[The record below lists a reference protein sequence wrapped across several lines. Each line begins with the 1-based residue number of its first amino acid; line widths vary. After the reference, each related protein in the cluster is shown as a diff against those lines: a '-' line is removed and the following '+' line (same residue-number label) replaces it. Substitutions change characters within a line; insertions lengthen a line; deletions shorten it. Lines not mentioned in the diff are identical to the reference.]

1 MIARKALNLAC
12 PVAVLVIGVATGAG
26 CRRVAGENDAVD
38 VTYAASLT
46 VAMANVASR
55 FREQTGREVRG
66 DPRGSVAGAH
76 LIREGVWRPDV
87 YITADPATLPLLG
100 DHDPGWAIVF
110 ARGELV
116 LGYGDESRHLAA
128 LDSAKAGLLPWADV
142 VLRPGFRLG
151 RTDPDLD
158 PKGYRA
164 IFAFRLAEELYGR
177 RGLAARILS
186 GPSGERNVFPEE
198 HLSARVLT
206 GSLDAAVFYLA
217 EASQQGL
224 RHVPLPR
231 PLNQGDPADAAVLA
245 GLKYRTS
252 DGRLF
257 RAAPIAYAAT
267 IPLNSPDPRAGAE
280 LIAFLVGEDGSAVLE
295 ESGFVTGGTVLG
307 HVSRVPAFLSDV
319 VAAGDVADG
328 RVRRSPRAAPVDT
341 TPGPSGPT
349 GSPPW

>member
-1 MIARKALNLAC
+1 MIARKAPDLAC
-12 PVAVLVIGVATGAG
+12 PVAVLVIAAATGAG
-26 CRRVAGENDAVD
+26 CRPVAGENDAVD

-116 LGYGDESRHLAA
+116 LGYGDASRHLAA
-128 LDSAKAGLLPWADV
+128 LDSAKAGLLPWPDV

-164 IFAFRLAEELYGR
+164 IFAFRLAEEFYGR

-186 GPSGERNVFPEE
+186 GPSGERSVFPEE

-217 EASQQGL
+217 EANQQGL

-231 PLNQGDPADAAVLA
+231 PLNQGDTADAAVLA

-267 IPLNSPDPRAGAE
+267 VPLNSLDPRAGAE
-280 LIAFLVGEDGSAVLE
+280 FIAFLVGEDGSAVLE
-295 ESGFVTGGTVLG
+295 ESGFVMGGMVLG
-307 HVSRVPAFLSDV
+307 DVSRVPALLSDV
-319 VAAGDVADG
+319 FVAGDVADG
-328 RVRRSPRAAPVDT
+328 RVRRSPRAASVDT
-341 TPGPSGPT
+341 TPGPPEPA
-349 GSPPW
+349 GSPPR

>member
-1 MIARKALNLAC
+1 MISRKALDLAC
-12 PVAVLVIGVATGAG
+12 PGAVLLIGVATGAG

-116 LGYGDESRHLAA
+116 LGYGDASRHLAA
-128 LDSAKAGLLPWADV
+128 LDSAKAGLLRWSDV

-164 IFAFRLAEELYGR
+164 IFTFRLAEELYGP

-186 GPSGERNVFPEE
+186 GPSGERSVFPEE

-224 RHVPLPR
+224 RHVPLRR
-231 PLNQGDPADAAVLA
+231 PLNQGDPADAAALA
-245 GLKYRTS
+245 RLEYRTS

-267 IPLNSPDPRAGAE
+267 VPLNSPDPRAGAE
-280 LIAFLVGEDGSAVLE
+280 LIAFLVGEDGNAVLE

-307 HVSRVPAFLSDV
+307 DVSRVPAFLADV

-349 GSPPW
+349 GSPPP

>member
-1 MIARKALNLAC
+1 MIAGKALDLAC
-12 PVAVLVIGVATGAG
+12 RLAVLVIAVATGAG

-46 VAMANVASR
+46 VAMANVASS

-87 YITADPATLPLLG
+87 YITADPATMPLLG

-116 LGYGDESRHLAA
+116 LGYGDASRHLAA
-128 LDSAKAGLLPWADV
+128 LDSAKAGLLPWPDV

-186 GPSGERNVFPEE
+186 GPSGERSVFPEE

-206 GSLDAAVFYLA
+206 GSLDAAIFYLA
-217 EASQQGL
+217 EANQQGL
-224 RHVPLPR
+224 RHVSLPR

-245 GLKYRTS
+245 GLEYRTS

-267 IPLNSPDPRAGAE
+267 VPLSSPDPRAGAE
-280 LIAFLVGEDGSAVLE
+280 LIAFLVGADGNAVLE
-295 ESGFVTGGTVLG
+295 ESGFVTGGMVLG
-307 HVSRVPAFLSDV
+307 DVSLVPALLSDV
-319 VAAGDVADG
+319 AAAGDVADE
-328 RVRRSPRAAPVDT
+328 RVRRSPRTPPADT
-341 TPGPSGPT
+341 TPGPSGPA
-349 GSPPW
+349 GSPPR

>member
-1 MIARKALNLAC
+1 MIAGKALDLAC
-12 PVAVLVIGVATGAG
+12 PAAVLVICVTTGAG

-100 DHDPGWAIVF
+100 DHDPGWSIVF

-116 LGYGDESRHLAA
+116 LGYGDASRHVPA
-128 LDSAKAGLLPWADV
+128 LDSAKAGLLRWPDV
-142 VLRPGFRLG
+142 VFRPGFRLG

-177 RGLAARILS
+177 GGLAARILS
-186 GPSGERNVFPEE
+186 GPSGERSVFPEE

-206 GSLDAAVFYLA
+206 GSLDAAIFYLA
-217 EASQQGL
+217 EANQQGL

-231 PLNQGDPADAAVLA
+231 PLNQGDPADSAVLA
-245 GLKYRTS
+245 GLEYRTS

-307 HVSRVPAFLSDV
+307 DVSRVPALLSDV
-319 VAAGDVADG
+319 TAAGGVADE
-328 RVRRSPRAAPVDT
+328 RVRRSPRTPPADT
-341 TPGPSGPT
+341 IPG
-349 GSPPW
+349 

>member
-1 MIARKALNLAC
+1 MISRKALDLAC
-12 PVAVLVIGVATGAG
+12 PGAVLLIGVATGAG

-100 DHDPGWAIVF
+100 DHDPGWAIAF

-116 LGYGDESRHLAA
+116 LGYGDASRHLAA
-128 LDSAKAGLLPWADV
+128 LDSAKAGLLRWPDV

-164 IFAFRLAEELYGR
+164 IFAFRLAEELYGP
-177 RGLAARILS
+177 RGLAARLLS
-186 GPSGERNVFPEE
+186 GPSGERSVFPEE

-231 PLNQGDPADAAVLA
+231 PLNQGDPADAAALA
-245 GLKYRTS
+245 RLEYRTS

-267 IPLNSPDPRAGAE
+267 VPLNSPDPRAGAE
-280 LIAFLVGEDGSAVLE
+280 LIAFLVGEDGNAVLE

-307 HVSRVPAFLSDV
+307 DVTRVPALLSDV

-349 GSPPW
+349 GSPPP